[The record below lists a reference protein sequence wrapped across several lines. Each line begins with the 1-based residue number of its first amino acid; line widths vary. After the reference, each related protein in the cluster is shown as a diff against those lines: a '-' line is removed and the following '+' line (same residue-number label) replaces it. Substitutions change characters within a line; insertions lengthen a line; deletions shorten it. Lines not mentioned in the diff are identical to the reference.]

1 MNDATLITTYLLTA
15 SLAGLAGAAV
25 MSLVMRLI
33 ARAGEGGDMVEA
45 LGSLLT
51 GSLANARMVGR
62 LLHVI
67 SALGFGLLYTVLIIA
82 LGLSGWPQALFAGLG
97 FGAFHGIVVSLAL
110 VWVVADN
117 HPVEQYR
124 KASPTVF
131 VAHFAGHLAYGSV
144 VGLVVAL
151 APL

>member
-1 MNDATLITTYLLTA
+1 MNAATLITTYLLTA
-15 SLAGLAGAAV
+15 SLAGLAGAAA

-51 GSLANARMVGR
+51 RSLDNARMVGR
-62 LLHVI
+62 LLHVL
-67 SALGFGLLYTVLIIA
+67 SAIGFGLVYALLMIA
-82 LGLSGWPQALFAGLG
+82 LGLTVWPHALFTGLG
-97 FGAFHGIVVSLAL
+97 FGAFHGVVVSLGL

-117 HPVEQYR
+117 HPVERYR
-124 KASPTVF
+124 RSSPTVF
-131 VAHFAGHLAYGSV
+131 LAHFAGHLAYGAV

-151 APL
+151 SPL